1 MDTLI
6 STGLIGVSMGAQYA
20 LLSLGFTLI
29 FGILGVIN
37 FSHGGFYI
45 IGGYIAY
52 TFAHLL
58 GVPFPIA
65 VLAAGLIA
73 GIVGYALE
81 YFLVEPNVN
90 DHLNTMMITLGFYL
104 ITTTAMTVAFGPEPP
119 EFRFPVS
126 GSFRGMG
133 FYLPYS
139 NLIVLAVCVATIG
152 AVYVLMFKTQFGIAL
167 RAMADDRAV
176 ATAQGLR
183 PSRLFPLAFAL
194 ATALAGITGALVTP
208 ILALSPHVGDSIL
221 STSFMIVILGGLGS
235 IGGATIASFI
245 VGIVEAY
252 SSVYLGGSKG
262 ALALFVLV
270 LIILIVRPTGL
281 LGRQSRK
288 A

>member
-1 MDTLI
+1 MDTLV
-6 STGLIGVSMGAQYA
+6 STGLIGISMGAQYA

-45 IGGYIAY
+45 IGGYVAY
-52 TFAHLL
+52 TCAHLL
-58 GVPFPIA
+58 GVPFPLA
-65 VLAAGLIA
+65 VVAAALVA
-73 GIVGYALE
+73 GVVGYALE

-104 ITTTAMTVAFGPEPP
+104 ITTTGMTVAFGPEPP

-126 GSFRGMG
+126 GALRGSG

-152 AVYVLMFKTQFGIAL
+152 GVYLLMYKTQFGIAL
-167 RAMADDRAV
+167 RAMADDRLV

-183 PSRLFPLAFAL
+183 PTRLFPLAFAL
-194 ATALAGITGALVTP
+194 ATGLAGLTGALVTP
-208 ILALSPHVGDSIL
+208 ILALSPHVGDSVL
-221 STSFMIVILGGLGS
+221 ATSFMIVILGGLGS

-270 LIILIVRPTGL
+270 LIILVVRPTGL
-281 LGRQSRK
+281 MGRQSRK